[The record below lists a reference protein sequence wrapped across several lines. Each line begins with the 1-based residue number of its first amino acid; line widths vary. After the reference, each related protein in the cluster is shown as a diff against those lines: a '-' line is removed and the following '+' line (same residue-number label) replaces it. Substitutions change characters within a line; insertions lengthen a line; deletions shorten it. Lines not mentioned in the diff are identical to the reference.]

1 MLITGIKALISLEL
15 SVGLWRSSGWSEVA
29 TQVAASRFRL
39 RSVGAET
46 ISKPDRCAARRE
58 DI

>member
-1 MLITGIKALISLEL
+1 MLITGIKALVSIEL
-15 SVGLWRSSGWSEVA
+15 SVGLWRSSWWSEVA
-29 TQVAASRFRL
+29 TQMAASRFRS

-46 ISKPDRCAARRE
+46 ISKPDRCATRRE